1 MEEEQDMIAIGS
13 DHAGYDLKVKVIRH
27 LDELGLAWKD
37 YGTDSEDSCDY
48 PVYGE
53 AVARA
58 VAEGAAE
65 KGIVIC
71 GTGAGIAMTA
81 NKVRGIRAAVC
92 ADCYSAELT
101 RRHND
106 ANVLAL
112 GASVT
117 GDGLAMR
124 LVDIF
129 LTTPYEGGRHARRLA
144 MVAELEERERR

>member
-1 MEEEQDMIAIGS
+1 MIAIGS
-13 DHAGYDLKVKVIRH
+13 DHAGFDLKEKVIRH
-27 LDELGLAWKD
+27 MDKLGIEWKD
-37 YGTDSEDSCDY
+37 YGTYSMDSCDY
-48 PVYGE
+48 PVFGE

-58 VAEGAAE
+58 VAGGEAE

-81 NKVRGIRAAVC
+81 NKVKGIRAAVC
-92 ADCYSAELT
+92 SDCYSAELT

-112 GASVT
+112 GARVT
-117 GDGLAMR
+117 GDELAMR

-129 LTTPYEGGRHARRLA
+129 LTTPYEGGRHARRVGL
-144 MVAELEERERR
+144 VAELEERERK